1 MEMNRNVSYVFA
13 VLVFLATANA
23 TSAEWV
29 SVGHTNAAEVF
40 VEKTTI
46 TPKGAKLKVWAKW
59 VYAEPR
65 VVPGSVPPKLFQS
78 AQSLSFY
85 DCAER
90 KSAAIQE
97 IHYSEKNGGTTLKA
111 ESILEGMARFEE
123 IAPDS
128 IGESILE
135 FACYQVSKRKQLRR

>member
-1 MEMNRNVSYVFA
+1 MNRNASNVFA
-13 VLVFLATANA
+13 VLVFVASANA

-59 VYAEPR
+59 VYVKPR
-65 VVPGSVPPKLFQS
+65 VVPGSIPPKLFKS

-90 KSAAIQE
+90 KSASIQE
-97 IHYSEKNGGTTLKA
+97 IHYSEKNGGTTLKS
-111 ESILEGMARFEE
+111 ESILDSLAIFEE

-128 IGESILE
+128 IGESILQ
-135 FACYQVSKRKQLRR
+135 FACQQASKGKQLRR